1 LKGARRV
8 REAARENGT
17 VTTTVTASR
26 ADFHRPATALITRFI
41 ADHQGH
47 RDGPDGLRWGVESI
61 CTQLTELG
69 VPIAPSTYYDQ
80 VNHEPSGREIRDEA
94 LKPQIVRV
102 HTANYG
108 GLRCPQSVAGA

>member
-1 LKGARRV
+1 MKTPKQPDWALLKDARRV

-17 VTTTVTASR
+17 ATTTVTASR

-47 RDGPDGLRWGVESI
+47 HDGPDGLRWGVESI

-69 VPIAPSTYYDQ
+69 VPIAPSPDMAK
-80 VNHEPSGREIRDEA
+80 S
-94 LKPQIVRV
+94 
-102 HTANYG
+102 
-108 GLRCPQSVAGA
+108 